1 MAQSL
6 AKAHYYLSMMAAAIA
21 LGILQKR
28 IFLSI
33 CSIQTQIPPP
43 PREIPKP
50 ASPRFIAIKL
60 TRNFGH
66 QAALLAGLQ
75 YALGKYD
82 CTISIDCDLQQDEEK
97 LKDFIEK
104 FINGADVVLGVRND
118 RQSDSVFK
126 KYSALFF
133 YKLMG
138 IFGVRIV
145 KNHAD
150 YRLLSHKAM
159 QALSHYRESNFFL
172 RAIVLDMGLK
182 QDIVCFDVKPRFAGE
197 SKYSLR
203 KMLSFAWSGITSF
216 SIMPL
221 RFVSAM
227 GAMLFILSILFG
239 FYTLWVKL
247 CTEQAVQGWTSLAV
261 LLCFLSGVQ
270 LLSLGIIGEYIG
282 KAYQEIKSR
291 PKYHIDTIL
300 DIEKA

>member
-1 MAQSL
+1 
-6 AKAHYYLSMMAAAIA
+6 MAAAIA

-118 RQSDSVFK
+118 R
-126 KYSALFF
+126 
-133 YKLMG
+133 
-138 IFGVRIV
+138 
-145 KNHAD
+145 
-150 YRLLSHKAM
+150 
-159 QALSHYRESNFFL
+159 
-172 RAIVLDMGLK
+172 
-182 QDIVCFDVKPRFAGE
+182 
-197 SKYSLR
+197 
-203 KMLSFAWSGITSF
+203 
-216 SIMPL
+216 
-221 RFVSAM
+221 
-227 GAMLFILSILFG
+227 
-239 FYTLWVKL
+239 
-247 CTEQAVQGWTSLAV
+247 
-261 LLCFLSGVQ
+261 
-270 LLSLGIIGEYIG
+270 
-282 KAYQEIKSR
+282 
-291 PKYHIDTIL
+291 
-300 DIEKA
+300 